1 MALKLEDLDYQTDAV
16 AAVVQALE
24 GQVRNTFERANLFG
38 IHANVIDL
46 APVQLRENM
55 RRVIAANGITEQD
68 AHLSD
73 DRDIC
78 IEMETGTGKT
88 LVYLRTAYELHK
100 AYGLTKFIILVPS
113 VPIREGVLA
122 SFEDFGEALEQRYG
136 FKVTSF
142 EYDSA
147 KVVRLKS
154 FIEDP
159 RPQVMVMTIQAFNA
173 DDRIIN
179 QAGRDDSY
187 NGKTFLQ
194 ALGDCRPILIMDE
207 PQEGMD
213 TENAVARIATLN
225 PQFRLRYSAT
235 HKVIKNRL
243 YRLTPADAYAQNL
256 VKRIEVLSVVEKNDE
271 ATLKIELADVKLGT
285 GKDKSAAPQAK
296 LKLWRKMATG
306 KFEWRDTNWLKDG
319 DNLADKSDNVSYR
332 DFTIERIW
340 KSLNDGQFHVKF
352 RNGFEL
358 VKRERGGDYAGI
370 FRVQLHYLIRQHFKK
385 KDALIPK
392 GIKPLSLVFIDK
404 VENFMGDTPVIR
416 NLFREEYAKAH
427 RVVYGTDATP
437 EQIEDVQ
444 GYYFARTG
452 QGNFTDSEAAMA
464 KNKAIFDEILR
475 DKKELLRIG
484 NPREFIFTHSALG
497 VGWDNP
503 NVFNIAT
510 LNVAYDE
517 NRKRQ
522 EIGRGLRI
530 CRDQSG
536 RRVYDP
542 LDVKEGEEIN
552 LLTVVPNES
561 YDTFARDYQEQ
572 IKDAYGDPSKGSP
585 LRKKHKGED
594 AKNVIRR
601 TARYDS
607 DEFKRFWERLAK
619 KTDYTVAFDEDA
631 LVRRAIETLD
641 AIAVGQ
647 YQAEVTLTR
656 VKSLAGEEIEGEYVG
671 GEVEAL
677 RPEFARLDLVEE
689 LSENTGLAYPTVFR
703 IVSGMTNLSA
713 AVANPVRFLAA
724 ASAAVKQVEVEEMV
738 RTLSYRP
745 TGESIPL
752 SELLPTIET
761 YFPVEP
767 TPARGVYDGVAYE
780 SAPEHNFARAA
791 EQDGEVICFLK
802 LPSCYRIPTPVGNY
816 YEPDFGLVLKRRK
829 LKTPDEQEYYFV
841 VETKGTNNITDPRG
855 LTEVERLKIRC
866 AVKHFEALGIEARLE
881 YVPYAAPVKDYHADF
896 KPKVP
901 Q

>member
-1 MALKLEDLDYQTDAV
+1 MSLRFEDLDYQS
-16 AAVVQALE
+16 AAVVDALD

-46 APVQLRENM
+46 TPDQLRENM
-55 RRVIAANGITEQD
+55 GRVLVANGIAEED
-68 AHLSD
+68 AYLSN

-100 AYGLTKFIILVPS
+100 VYGLTKFIILVPS

-122 SFEDFGEALEQRYG
+122 SFDDFGDALEQRYG
-136 FKVTSF
+136 FKVTLF

-147 KVVRLKS
+147 KFVRLKS

-187 NGKTFLQ
+187 NGKTFLE
-194 ALGDCRPILIMDE
+194 ALGYCRPILIMDE

-213 TENAVARIATLN
+213 TPNAIARIATLN

-256 VKRIEVLSVVEKNDE
+256 VKKIEVLSVVERNDE
-271 ATLKIELADVKLGT
+271 ATLKIELSDVKLGT
-285 GKDKSAAPQAK
+285 GKSKAAAPQAK
-296 LKLWRKMATG
+296 LKLWRKMASG
-306 KFEWRDTNWLKDG
+306 KFDWRDSNWLKVG
-319 DNLADKSDNVSYR
+319 DNLADKTDNVSYR
-332 DFTIERIW
+332 DFIIERIW
-340 KSLNDGQFHVKF
+340 KSLNDGRFRVKF
-352 RNGFEL
+352 RNGVEI
-358 VKRERGGDYAGI
+358 VKQERGGDYAGL
-370 FRVQLHYLIRQHFKK
+370 FRVQLYYLIRQHFKK
-385 KDALIPK
+385 KAALIPR

-404 VENFMGDTPVIR
+404 VENFMGDAPIVR

-427 RVVYGTDATP
+427 LEVYGTDATP

-444 GYYFARTG
+444 GFYFAKTG
-452 QGNFTDSEAAMA
+452 KGDFTDSEATMA

-475 DKKELLRIG
+475 DKAELLRIG

-503 NVFNIAT
+503 NIFSIAT

-522 EIGRGLRI
+522 EIGRGLRV
-530 CRDQSG
+530 CRDQTG
-536 RRVYDP
+536 QRVYDAA
-542 LDVKEGEEIN
+542 DVKEGEEIN

-572 IKDAYGDPSKGSP
+572 IKEAYGDPSKGSP
-585 LRKKHKGED
+585 LRKKHRGED
-594 AKNVIRR
+594 AKNVVQR
-601 TARYDS
+601 TAQYES
-607 DEFKRFWERLAK
+607 EEFKRFWERLAK
-619 KTDYTVAFDEDA
+619 KTDYTVAIDESA
-631 LVRRAIETLD
+631 VVQRATAALD
-641 AIAVGQ
+641 AITVGE
-647 YQAEVTLTR
+647 YLAEVTLTR
-656 VKSLAGEEIEGEYVG
+656 VKSLAGEEIEGEYIG
-671 GEVEAL
+671 GETEAL
-677 RPEFARLDLVEE
+677 HPEFARLDLIEE
-689 LSENTGLAYPTVFR
+689 LSENTGLAYSTVFR
-703 IVSGMTNLSA
+703 IVSGMANLTA
-713 AVANPVRFLAA
+713 IVTNPVRFLSA
-724 ASAAVKQVEVEEMV
+724 ASSAIKTIEVEEMI
-738 RTLSYRP
+738 RTLSYHP

-752 SELLPTIET
+752 SELLTTIET
-761 YFPVEP
+761 YFPIEP
-767 TPARGVYDGVAYE
+767 TPTRGVYDGVAYE
-780 SAPEHNFARAA
+780 SGPEQNFAKDA
-791 EQDGEVICFLK
+791 EKDGEVICFLK
-802 LPSCYRIPTPVGNY
+802 LPSSYRIPTPVGIY
-816 YEPDFGLVLKRRK
+816 YEPDFSLVLKRRK

-841 VETKGTNNITDPRG
+841 VETKGTNNMSDQRG
-855 LTEVERLKIRC
+855 LTEVERLKIKC
-866 AVKHFEALGIEARLE
+866 AMKHFEALGIEAKLG
-881 YVPYAAPVKDYHADF
+881 YVPYVAPVKYYNADF